1 MISTSTAKTIE
12 PLLYTSAILS
22 NNGFFLNLTAK
33 WRPRRNIPDEDRGVV
48 FPSRRN
54 DINVVGRDADGG
66 DVSVMQDVVADRLQL
81 VRVPND
87 NLNLNNKYSG
97 SRIIM

>member
-1 MISTSTAKTIE
+1 M
-12 PLLYTSAILS
+12 L
-22 NNGFFLNLTAK
+22 LNLTAK
-33 WRPRRNIPDEDRGVV
+33 WRSRRNVPDEDRGVV

-87 NLNLNNKYSG
+87 NLYLVNH
-97 SRIIM
+97 